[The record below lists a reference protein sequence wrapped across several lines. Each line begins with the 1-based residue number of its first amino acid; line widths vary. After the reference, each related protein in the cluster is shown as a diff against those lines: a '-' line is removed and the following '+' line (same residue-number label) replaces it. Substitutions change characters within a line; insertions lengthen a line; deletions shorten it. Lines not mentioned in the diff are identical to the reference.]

1 MSDEDEKDKIENDSE
16 EENNEI
22 EKLSKKNNLKNNEN
36 LDNQEESQYNSEEDE
51 NYIDEKKPKKET
63 KKFLG
68 NKRKSAPL
76 KKKKKKKA
84 RNKNMFIDREAEED
98 ENDDESVY
106 EAGGELTKE
115 QQKEEMEKAMKQTS
129 TRFQKLTDQNQE
141 EYLEHIE
148 QLEKEQKDDINE
160 ENMYIRPT
168 SADPKIWLVK
178 CKFGDEKEIMENL
191 YHKYFYFKDNKN
203 DKKERVKIYSVAS
216 FDNLKGKIFIEAYTE
231 RDVLFAVQGM
241 SNVYQN
247 SIQLVPINE
256 RAQIFEYDQVPK
268 SKIFPN
274 QLVRIKG
281 GNYDG
286 DLAKVISIEDPV
298 NKIHVALVPRIF
310 DNLKGKTGYNV
321 APFSKSKT
329 FSRPRKLLFD
339 KKLISNEEL
348 DHIKD
353 LHEYDG
359 DVVKYRNFKFMDGLL
374 IKAVRRVNLET
385 ENVSPKEDELQKI
398 GCYIDENDVYID
410 KNTKKKLT
418 VANKINVR
426 YKKGDIVK
434 IVSEKDDEYNGQEG
448 IVVKEEPGN
457 NVLIELKLG
466 NEIIPYSIPK
476 NELVL
481 VKHDFKN
488 GDLVFAKF
496 GTNKGRSGMIIQIL
510 ENGTITIYDDITKTK
525 FEAQNNELIFREDME
540 FDNEENE
547 MFKIGELVK
556 LKNSRVVCYIIEST
570 KFIIKVVTNTNEVK
584 KISVREVDIINLP
597 KKKPCI
603 DGKGNPLDIDN
614 TVKVINGHYKGYK
627 GVIKNIFNQ
636 FIFLLNN
643 DFARTN
649 GIFCEI
655 KENLELLG
663 SELLLETSGKGRI
676 NRRRIPNYIK
686 DLMGKIVHVE
696 KGNWKGYNGLLVGG
710 NDKNVKLELIAKQ
723 KVVEIPFDY
732 IKAGDVNSVDNTNES
747 VSFNNQGFMK
757 TPAYYIDKEK
767 WE

>member
-1 MSDEDEKDKIENDSE
+1 
-16 EENNEI
+16 
-22 EKLSKKNNLKNNEN
+22 
-36 LDNQEESQYNSEEDE
+36 
-51 NYIDEKKPKKET
+51 
-63 KKFLG
+63 
-68 NKRKSAPL
+68 
-76 KKKKKKKA
+76 
-84 RNKNMFIDREAEED
+84 
-98 ENDDESVY
+98 
-106 EAGGELTKE
+106 
-115 QQKEEMEKAMKQTS
+115 
-129 TRFQKLTDQNQE
+129 
-141 EYLEHIE
+141 
-148 QLEKEQKDDINE
+148 
-160 ENMYIRPT
+160 MYIRPT

-426 YKKGDIVK
+426 YKKLPPSGIPGGGFL
-434 IVSEKDDEYNGQEG
+434 ISPCIRSSGQG
-448 IVVKEEPGN
+448 RA
-457 NVLIELKLG
+457 
-466 NEIIPYSIPK
+466 
-476 NELVL
+476 
-481 VKHDFKN
+481 
-488 GDLVFAKF
+488 AKF
-496 GTNKGRSGMIIQIL
+496 LYEAGFCHLKPVRRKCKRGRRKHRISAAEDLKRLRDRSAGSINVPCFIRRGSVGSGT
-510 ENGTITIYDDITKTK
+510 
-525 FEAQNNELIFREDME
+525 
-540 FDNEENE
+540 
-547 MFKIGELVK
+547 
-556 LKNSRVVCYIIEST
+556 
-570 KFIIKVVTNTNEVK
+570 
-584 KISVREVDIINLP
+584 
-597 KKKPCI
+597 
-603 DGKGNPLDIDN
+603 
-614 TVKVINGHYKGYK
+614 
-627 GVIKNIFNQ
+627 
-636 FIFLLNN
+636 
-643 DFARTN
+643 
-649 GIFCEI
+649 
-655 KENLELLG
+655 
-663 SELLLETSGKGRI
+663 
-676 NRRRIPNYIK
+676 
-686 DLMGKIVHVE
+686 
-696 KGNWKGYNGLLVGG
+696 
-710 NDKNVKLELIAKQ
+710 
-723 KVVEIPFDY
+723 
-732 IKAGDVNSVDNTNES
+732 
-747 VSFNNQGFMK
+747 
-757 TPAYYIDKEK
+757 
-767 WE
+767 

>member
-51 NYIDEKKPKKET
+51 NYIDEKKPEKET

-168 SADPKIWLVK
+168 SADPKMWLVK

-281 GNYDG
+281 
-286 DLAKVISIEDPV
+286 
-298 NKIHVALVPRIF
+298 
-310 DNLKGKTGYNV
+310 
-321 APFSKSKT
+321 
-329 FSRPRKLLFD
+329 
-339 KKLISNEEL
+339 
-348 DHIKD
+348 
-353 LHEYDG
+353 
-359 DVVKYRNFKFMDGLL
+359 
-374 IKAVRRVNLET
+374 
-385 ENVSPKEDELQKI
+385 
-398 GCYIDENDVYID
+398 
-410 KNTKKKLT
+410 
-418 VANKINVR
+418 
-426 YKKGDIVK
+426 
-434 IVSEKDDEYNGQEG
+434 
-448 IVVKEEPGN
+448 
-457 NVLIELKLG
+457 
-466 NEIIPYSIPK
+466 
-476 NELVL
+476 
-481 VKHDFKN
+481 
-488 GDLVFAKF
+488 
-496 GTNKGRSGMIIQIL
+496 
-510 ENGTITIYDDITKTK
+510 
-525 FEAQNNELIFREDME
+525 
-540 FDNEENE
+540 
-547 MFKIGELVK
+547 
-556 LKNSRVVCYIIEST
+556 
-570 KFIIKVVTNTNEVK
+570 
-584 KISVREVDIINLP
+584 
-597 KKKPCI
+597 
-603 DGKGNPLDIDN
+603 
-614 TVKVINGHYKGYK
+614 
-627 GVIKNIFNQ
+627 
-636 FIFLLNN
+636 
-643 DFARTN
+643 
-649 GIFCEI
+649 
-655 KENLELLG
+655 
-663 SELLLETSGKGRI
+663 
-676 NRRRIPNYIK
+676 
-686 DLMGKIVHVE
+686 
-696 KGNWKGYNGLLVGG
+696 
-710 NDKNVKLELIAKQ
+710 
-723 KVVEIPFDY
+723 
-732 IKAGDVNSVDNTNES
+732 
-747 VSFNNQGFMK
+747 
-757 TPAYYIDKEK
+757 
-767 WE
+767 